1 MKKKLLSIALMATG
15 VLLAQDG
22 LWKRANANQKNLLE
36 SKIQLPEKNLFDL
49 NVDLIKEQLAKS
61 PNRFSRS
68 TSATIIS
75 LPNSEGNLENFRVY
89 ENSNMDP
96 ALQAKYPQ
104 IRSYIG
110 IGIDNPTSTAY
121 FSISPLG
128 FKSMTLNAGKSASF
142 IEPYSKDLKTYSV
155 YKKADKKQNLSSFEC
170 KILDKIEPNLKT
182 TATNLRP
189 NADDAT
195 LRTFRLA
202 LSVTGEYTTYFGGTR
217 AQALAAMNATMT
229 RINGVFEK
237 DFNIRMN
244 LIANNDVL
252 IYTNASTD
260 PYSAASTGTNGAW
273 NTELQNNLTNT
284 IGNAAYDVGHLFG
297 ASGGGGNAGCIGCIC
312 VDDTSSKTDKNKGSG
327 YTSPSNGIPAG
338 DTFDIDYVAHEL
350 GHQFGA
356 NHTHSYSSERTGAN
370 MEPGSGST
378 IMGYAGITPQDV
390 QRNSDAYFHAYSI
403 QQVTNNIKNKACSVN
418 TATGNAIPTANA
430 GLDFT
435 IPKSTPFILT
445 GTGTD
450 ADGDALTYI
459 WEQFDN
465 ATSTQTGTSSAASA
479 TKPSGPIFRSYNPTN
494 SPSRYFPQMASVLT
508 GSTTTQ
514 GMDILVEA
522 LPSVARTINFRFTVR
537 DNRAGGSAN
546 NSDDMIV
553 TVNGTAGPFAIT
565 SQGIATSYTGGT
577 SQLITWNVAG
587 TTANGVNCS
596 NVDILWSTNNGATW
610 TTLLAG
616 TPNDGTE
623 SITIP
628 NTPTPTGRIMVKG
641 SNHIFFDINNAN
653 ITVTAGSSD
662 TIPPTAPALSASGTT
677 TSSTNL
683 SWSGASDNV
692 GITGY
697 DVYSGTTLL
706 GSITSTTYNVTGL
719 TPYTTY
725 SFTVKAK
732 DAAGNISIASNIISV
747 TTLTPVV
754 DTVAPTSPVLSAS
767 GTTSNSTNLS
777 WSGASDNVGI
787 TGYDVYSGTT
797 LLGSI
802 TSTTYNV
809 TGLAPS
815 TTYSFTVKAKD
826 AAGNISIASNVV
838 NATTLSNTL
847 NYCTSKGNSTA
858 DEKIGKVVIG
868 TINNA
873 STSTVGYENFT
884 TLSTSA
890 VRGSTQTITITPS
903 WKSTAYPEGYSLF
916 IDYNQDGDFTDSG
929 ESVWTKAPSTTTS
942 VSGTFTIP
950 TTATLGATRMRI
962 SMKYNGIPT
971 SCETFSYGQVED
983 YTMNITSTAKENE
996 KNENG
1001 ISNFE
1006 ITVFPIP
1013 TSETL
1018 TIKGVS
1024 EMATYKVYN
1033 LVGQTVLEGK
1043 INNEQ
1048 INVTNCKAGSYILE
1062 VSDSHSTVTKR
1073 FIKE

>member
-1 MKKKLLSIALMATG
+1 MKKKLLLIALLATG
-15 VLLAQDG
+15 VVLGQDG
-22 LWKRANANQKNLLE
+22 LWKRTNTNHRTLIEYKT
-36 SKIQLPEKNLFDL
+36 QLPDKNLFDL
-49 NVDLIKEQLAKS
+49 NIDLIRKQLSKS
-61 PNRFSRS
+61 PNRFGRS
-68 TSATIIS
+68 SSATVIS
-75 LPNSEGNLENFRVY
+75 LPNAEGKLEKFKVY
-89 ENSNMDP
+89 ENSNMDA

-121 FSISPLG
+121 FSMSPLG

-155 YKKADKKQNLSSFEC
+155 YKKADKKENLSPFEC
-170 KILDKIEPNLKT
+170 KVIDKIEPSFKVSG
-182 TATNLRP
+182 TNLRP
-189 NADDAT
+189 NADDGT

-202 LSVTGEYTTYFGGTR
+202 LSVTGEYTTYFGGTV
-217 AQALAAMNATMT
+217 AQALAAINATMT
-229 RINGVFEK
+229 RVNGVFEK
-237 DFNIRMN
+237 DFNTRMN

-260 PYSAASTGTNGAW
+260 PYSVASTGSGGAW

-284 IGNAAYDVGHLFG
+284 IGNGAYDIGHLFG

-312 VDDTSSKTDKNKGSG
+312 VDDTSSTTDQNKGSG
-327 YTSPSNGIPAG
+327 YTSPGDGIPQG
-338 DTFDIDYVAHEL
+338 DNFDIDYVAHEM

-356 NHTHSYSSERTGAN
+356 NHTHSHSKERTGAN

-390 QRNSDAYFHAYSI
+390 QAHSDAYFHAYSI
-403 QQVTNNIKNKACSVN
+403 QQVTNNIKTKACAVN
-418 TATGNAIPTANA
+418 TPTGNAIPTANA

-435 IPKSTPFILT
+435 IPKSTPFVLT

-450 ADGDALTYI
+450 ANGDVLTYI
-459 WEQFDN
+459 WEQFDS
-465 ATSTQTGTSSAASA
+465 ATSTQTGTSSAAST
-479 TKPSGPIFRSYNPTN
+479 TKVSGPIFRSYTPTTI
-494 SPSRYFPQMASVLT
+494 PSRYFPQMASILT
-508 GSTTTQ
+508 GATTTQ
-514 GMDILVEA
+514 GSEILVEA
-522 LPSVARTINFRFTVR
+522 LPSIARTMNFRFTVR
-537 DNRAGGSAN
+537 DNRAGGGAN

-565 SQGIATSYTGGT
+565 SQGSETSYTGGT

-616 TPNDGTE
+616 TPNDGSE
-623 SITIP
+623 NITIP
-628 NTPTPTGRIMVKG
+628 NTATTTGRIMVKG
-641 SNHIFFDINNAN
+641 SNHIFFDVNNAN
-653 ITVTAGSSD
+653 ITVNLSTSD
-662 TIPPTAPALSASGTT
+662 TIPPTAPVLSASGTT

-683 SWSGASDNV
+683 SWNGDTDNV
-692 GITGY
+692 GVIGY
-697 DVYSGTTLL
+697 DVYQGTTLL
-706 GSITSTTYNVTGL
+706 GSITSKTYNVTGL
-719 TPYTTY
+719 T
-725 SFTVKAK
+725 
-732 DAAGNISIASNIISV
+732 
-747 TTLTPVV
+747 
-754 DTVAPTSPVLSAS
+754 
-767 GTTSNSTNLS
+767 
-777 WSGASDNVGI
+777 
-787 TGYDVYSGTT
+787 
-797 LLGSI
+797 
-802 TSTTYNV
+802 
-809 TGLAPS
+809 PS

-838 NATTLSNTL
+838 SVTTLANVIDTTAPTAPILSASGTTTSSTNLSWNGDTDNVGVTGYEIYQGTTLLGSITSKTYNVTGLTPSTTYSFTVKAKDAAGNISIASNIVSVTTLSNTL
-847 NYCTSKGNSTA
+847 TYCTSKGNSTA

-868 TINNA
+868 TINNT

-890 VRGSTQTITITPS
+890 VRSSTQTITITPS
-903 WKSTAYPEGYSLF
+903 WKSTTYPEGYALF
-916 IDYNQDGDFTDSG
+916 IDYNQDGDFTDAG
-929 ESVWTKAPSTTTS
+929 ETVWTKAPSTTTP

-950 TTATLGATRMRI
+950 ATAILGATRMRI

-983 YTMNITSTAKENE
+983 YTINITSSAKENQ
-996 KNENG
+996 KNIASG
-1001 ISNFE
+1001 FE

-1013 TSETL
+1013 TSEIL
-1018 TIKGVS
+1018 TIKGIS

-1033 LVGQTVLEGK
+1033 LVGQIVLEGK

-1048 INVTNCKAGSYILE
+1048 INVTNCKAGNYILE
-1062 VSDSHSTVTKR
+1062 VSDLHSTVTKR